1 MCNAGQEKTPKDIED
16 LFKNSF
22 AKYCPKLFEGHMKRR
37 N

>member
-1 MCNAGQEKTPKDIED
+1 MCNSGQEKTPDDIGS

-22 AKYCPKLFEGHMKRR
+22 AKYCPKLFEVNMKRR